1 MDKLDKIINNAEP
14 LKANE
19 KEIYCL
25 RGTYIDVSLLVE
37 QILQEIEQKI
47 ILKKDYRNLNML
59 GENSIVE
66 LEKAL
71 ELLREQNK

>member
-14 LKANE
+14 LKVNE

-47 ILKKDYRNLNML
+47 I
-59 GENSIVE
+59 
-66 LEKAL
+66 
-71 ELLREQNK
+71 

>member
-1 MDKLDKIINNAEP
+1 MDNLDKMIKNAKP
-14 LKANE
+14 LKVNE

-37 QILQEIEQKI
+37 QILQEIEVNT
-47 ILKKDYRNLNML
+47 ILKKDYRTLNML
-59 GENSIVE
+59 GENSIIE

-71 ELLREQNK
+71 ELLRELNK

>member
-1 MDKLDKIINNAEP
+1 MDKLDRTINNAKP
-14 LKANE
+14 LKVNE

-37 QILQEIEQKI
+37 QILQEIEI
-47 ILKKDYRNLNML
+47 NTILKKDYRTLNML

-71 ELLREQNK
+71 ELLRELNK

>member
-1 MDKLDKIINNAEP
+1 MDKLDRTINNAKP
-14 LKANE
+14 LKVNE

-37 QILQEIEQKI
+37 QILQEIEVNT
-47 ILKKDYRNLNML
+47 ILKKDYRTLNML

-71 ELLREQNK
+71 ELLRELNK

>member
-1 MDKLDKIINNAEP
+1 MDKLDKIINNAKP
-14 LKANE
+14 LKVNE
-19 KEIYCL
+19 KEIHCL

-37 QILQEIEQKI
+37 QILQEIEVNT
-47 ILKKDYRNLNML
+47 ILKKDYRTLNML

-71 ELLREQNK
+71 ELLRELNK

>member
-14 LKANE
+14 LKVNE

-37 QILQEIEQKI
+37 QILQEIEVNT
-47 ILKKDYRNLNML
+47 ILKKDYRTLNML

>member
-1 MDKLDKIINNAEP
+1 MDKLDRTINNAKP
-14 LKANE
+14 LKVNE

-37 QILQEIEQKI
+37 QILQEIEI
-47 ILKKDYRNLNML
+47 NTILKKDYRTLNML
-59 GENSIVE
+59 GENSIIE

-71 ELLREQNK
+71 ELLRELNK

>member
-14 LKANE
+14 LKVNE

-37 QILQEIEQKI
+37 QILQEIEVNT
-47 ILKKDYRNLNML
+47 ILKKDYRTLNML
-59 GENSIVE
+59 GETSIVE

-71 ELLREQNK
+71 ELLRELNN

>member
-1 MDKLDKIINNAEP
+1 MDNLDKTIKNAKP
-14 LKANE
+14 LKVNV

-37 QILQEIEQKI
+37 QILQEIEVNT
-47 ILKKDYRNLNML
+47 ILKKDYRTLNML

-71 ELLREQNK
+71 ELLRELNN

>member
-1 MDKLDKIINNAEP
+1 MDKLDKTINNAKP
-14 LKANE
+14 LKVNE

-37 QILQEIEQKI
+37 QILQEIEVNT
-47 ILKKDYRNLNML
+47 ILKKDYRTLNML

-71 ELLREQNK
+71 ELLRELNK

>member
-1 MDKLDKIINNAEP
+1 MDKLDKTINNAKP
-14 LKANE
+14 LKVNE

-37 QILQEIEQKI
+37 QILQEIEVNT
-47 ILKKDYRNLNML
+47 ILKKDYRTLNML
-59 GENSIVE
+59 GENSIIE

-71 ELLREQNK
+71 ELLRELNK

>member
-1 MDKLDKIINNAEP
+1 MDKLDKTINNAKP
-14 LKANE
+14 LKVNE

-37 QILQEIEQKI
+37 QILQEIEVNT
-47 ILKKDYRNLNML
+47 ILKKDYRTLNML

-71 ELLREQNK
+71 ELLRELNQ

>member
-1 MDKLDKIINNAEP
+1 MDKLDKTINNAKP
-14 LKANE
+14 LKVNE

-37 QILQEIEQKI
+37 QILQEIEVNT
-47 ILKKDYRNLNML
+47 ILKKDYRTLNML

-71 ELLREQNK
+71 ELLKELNK

>member
-14 LKANE
+14 LKVNE

-37 QILQEIEQKI
+37 QILQEIEVNT
-47 ILKKDYRNLNML
+47 ILKKDYRTLNML

-71 ELLREQNK
+71 ELLRELNN